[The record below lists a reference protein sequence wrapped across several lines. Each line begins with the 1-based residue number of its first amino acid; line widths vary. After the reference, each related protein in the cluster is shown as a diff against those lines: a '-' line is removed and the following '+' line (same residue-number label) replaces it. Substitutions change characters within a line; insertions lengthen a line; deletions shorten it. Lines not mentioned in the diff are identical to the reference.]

1 MKFIGVDG
9 SPQLLQLVLALQPR
23 PTLFHDLPRSDVVV
37 QSPQDSPLLQPRAPP
52 LNFTWQKLLRS
63 DLLFP
68 LRTPLALIS
77 NTSAPCPFPLSPVA
91 RSRVALTARATR
103 WPSAHIHPQVIA
115 LFWSS
120 FFVCLPPFSSTQS
133 SDAPAAFAPEWI
145 LSPLPS
151 FYDNFRNMT
160 AITSTNKSL

>member
-52 LNFTWQKLLRS
+52 LNLTWQKLLRS

-77 NTSAPCPFPLSPVA
+77 NTSAPCPIPPVTCSTFARSSDSTSSLGGHRRTFTRRSLRYFGPLFLSACPPFLPPRAVTHQRLLPPSGSFRHFPLFM
-91 RSRVALTARATR
+91 LIFET
-103 WPSAHIHPQVIA
+103 
-115 LFWSS
+115 
-120 FFVCLPPFSSTQS
+120 
-133 SDAPAAFAPEWI
+133 
-145 LSPLPS
+145 
-151 FYDNFRNMT
+151 
-160 AITSTNKSL
+160 